1 MTNDARTTAIT
12 EAAKQAAI
20 DAGNNN
26 TDDHIEATELFAKHY
41 SANGGGC
48 QGLRAQAAEE
58 VDESLDNIRTIFAN
72 REMGSCRDVALQCYT
87 PDEAK
92 CLVEDAL
99 GDVEMELDNF
109 FSGGLTGDA
118 LKESITSTI
127 KQLAEA
133 MHDKV
138 AEVRGACQELR
149 AIAGK
154 RGDMLREI
162 EREL

>member
-1 MTNDARTTAIT
+1 MT
-12 EAAKQAAI
+12 
-20 DAGNNN
+20 
-26 TDDHIEATELFAKHY
+26 
-41 SANGGGC
+41 
-48 QGLRAQAAEE
+48 AQAAEE

-72 REMGSCRDVALQCYT
+72 REMGSCRDVALQCNT

-99 GDVEMELDNF
+99 GEVEMELDNF
-109 FSGGLTGDA
+109 FSGALTGDG

-133 MHDKV
+133 VHDKV
-138 AEVRGACQELR
+138 DEVRGACQELR
-149 AIAGK
+149 TIAGN